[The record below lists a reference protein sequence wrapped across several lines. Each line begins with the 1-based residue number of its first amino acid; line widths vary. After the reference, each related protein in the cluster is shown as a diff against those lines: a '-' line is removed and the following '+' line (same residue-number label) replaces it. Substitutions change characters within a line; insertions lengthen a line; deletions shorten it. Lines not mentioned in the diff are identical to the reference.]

1 MTFSSGYLL
10 PIALCFLKN
19 VFSQK
24 EPSRVGVV
32 GSMPADQSGHTVMI
46 GFDRAA
52 CVPLPRFAGARSLVF
67 DGATKCGMGEF

>member
-10 PIALCFLKN
+10 PIALCFLKKN
-19 VFSQK
+19 H
-24 EPSRVGVV
+24 RAVGVV

-67 DGATKCGMGEF
+67 DGATECGMGEF